1 MSWSFFNKKKLAPK
15 SSVDREFEREI
26 ARCNELEA
34 NTKKLYKGMKRCN
47 EALEEL
53 SKVELKLAQDISTMP
68 SNEEAQGL
76 NHANELA
83 KTLKSL
89 ESHRLEL
96 STNVVK
102 TTIEPM
108 KKFYGIFPN
117 VNSGVKKREQC
128 LQEYTR
134 LKGKVDKYK
143 DKEKT
148 PQNLNKLEQYEKEH
162 EVAKVDFETQNALM
176 LEGLPQL
183 WEGRITYFEPCFEA
197 LQRSQVDYY
206 STCCQAYGDLVEL
219 LDGENLGEE
228 ECEHLDVQNMLTDIK
243 SLSIVGNA

>member
-47 EALEEL
+47 ESFEEL
-53 SKVELKLAQDISTMP
+53 TKIELKIAQDISSMP
-68 SNEEAQGL
+68 TDEEANGL
-76 NHANELA
+76 NHADHFA

-89 ESHRLEL
+89 ESHRVEL
-96 STNVVK
+96 ASNVVK

-108 KKFYGIFPN
+108 RKFYGVFPS

-134 LKGKVDKYK
+134 LKSKVERYK

-148 PQNLNKLEQYEKEH
+148 AQNISKLEQYEKEL
-162 EVAKVDFETQNALM
+162 ETARNDYETQNALM
-176 LEGLPQL
+176 LDGLPQL
-183 WEGRITYFEPCFEA
+183 WEGRVTYFEPCFEA

-206 STCCQAYGDLVEL
+206 SKCCQAYSDLVHT
-219 LDGENLGEE
+219 LDGDNVAGEDVQ
-228 ECEHLDVQNMLTDIK
+228 LDVQDMLNDLR
-243 SLSIVGNA
+243 SLSITGNA